1 MARVVASWVECSVI
15 RNGLFVIILMSYLPV
30 LKSKAQSQFTNPLA
44 GFVYDNKKYADSCL

>member
-1 MARVVASWVECSVI
+1 
-15 RNGLFVIILMSYLPV
+15 MSYLPV